1 MADYKSSRAGKQGGD
16 TFRLEEEETPRVNS
30 AAVSMPLGPNK
41 QTPDPASTAR
51 PNPRDDK
58 GRGSGNHGRE
68 RGRGRNEG
76 RARECYNCGKV
87 GHFQRECTAPDSGR
101 DKVHWTYGSGIESP
115 CDGMDLDMESADQGI
130 VRVANTCGG
139 FGSWE
144 HEPFLDLGEDEGEYT
159 VMFAN
164 ASGPQLLDA
173 YGGRQRMPQQRV
185 EIHVK
190 GHVMQVTAI
199 PRATPAEHTG
209 SAGPPVVQG
218 NAPPKP
224 ATARAA
230 HAQPSRGREPG
241 IADLT
246 DDAGERASSAPPPA
260 NVPTMKGT
268 FSMEWAPTKERV
280 THDSPPLVGD
290 MASTMRKVGQTLCK
304 RLAPHRLIHS
314 RAVPKANG
322 NKSVASG
329 WLKMATRV
337 RETGGA
343 KVEDVFG
350 GGTLA
355 CAALLPEEAEGARGF
370 PRLRDPVIIPP
381 KELERQD
388 AELCDTDK
396 EGAHEEAM
404 KVVQLV
410 KGERFSAEEDMEC
423 SPEDDAEIAGAS
435 MGALTLL
442 TAKEGGGTS
451 AGLDT
456 ARGLASLNPSADV
469 PATEPRRP
477 CAVQTYKEVST
488 RAAQVSALLRAR
500 TELLVEKKD
509 AQAIF

>member
-1 MADYKSSRAGKQGGD
+1 VLPPLQQGLQTHGTDTFERAVKVAIELEDRIWAMADYKSSRAGKQGGD

-41 QTPDPASTAR
+41 QTADPASTAQ

-87 GHFQRECTAPDSGR
+87 GHFQRKCTAPDSGR
-101 DKVHWTYGSGIESP
+101 DKVQWTYGNGIESP
-115 CDGMDLDMESADQGI
+115 YDGMDLDMESADQGI

-144 HEPFLDLGEDEGEYT
+144 HEPFLDLGEGEGEYT
-159 VMFAN
+159 VMAAN
-164 ASGPQLLDA
+164 ATGPQLLDA
-173 YGGRQRMPQQRV
+173 YGARQRTPQQRV

-190 GHVMQVTAI
+190 GHVIQVTAI
-199 PRATPAEHTG
+199 PRATLAEHTS

-230 HAQPSRGREPG
+230 HAQPSRGRKPG

-268 FSMEWAPTKERV
+268 CAMEWAPTKERV
-280 THDSPPLVGD
+280 THGSPPLVRD

-304 RLAPHRLIHS
+304 RLAPHRLIHN

-337 RETGGA
+337 RETGAA

-355 CAALLPEEAEGARGF
+355 CAALLPKEAKGARGF
-370 PRLRDPVIIPP
+370 PHLRDVVIIPR

-388 AELCDTDK
+388 AELSDTDK

-404 KVVQLV
+404 KAAVTLD
-410 KGERFSAEEDMEC
+410 ENRCSSARRVRK
-423 SPEDDAEIAGAS
+423 PRL
-435 MGALTLL
+435 ALQ
-442 TAKEGGGTS
+442 
-451 AGLDT
+451 
-456 ARGLASLNPSADV
+456 
-469 PATEPRRP
+469 
-477 CAVQTYKEVST
+477 QT
-488 RAAQVSALLRAR
+488 
-500 TELLVEKKD
+500 
-509 AQAIF
+509 

>member
-1 MADYKSSRAGKQGGD
+1 MA
-16 TFRLEEEETPRVNS
+16 
-30 AAVSMPLGPNK
+30 
-41 QTPDPASTAR
+41 
-51 PNPRDDK
+51 
-58 GRGSGNHGRE
+58 
-68 RGRGRNEG
+68 
-76 RARECYNCGKV
+76 
-87 GHFQRECTAPDSGR
+87 
-101 DKVHWTYGSGIESP
+101 
-115 CDGMDLDMESADQGI
+115 
-130 VRVANTCGG
+130 
-139 FGSWE
+139 
-144 HEPFLDLGEDEGEYT
+144 
-159 VMFAN
+159 AN
-164 ASGPQLLDA
+164 ATGPQLLDA
-173 YGGRQRMPQQRV
+173 YGARQRTPQQRV
-185 EIHVK
+185 EIHVE
-190 GHVMQVTAI
+190 GHVMQVTAV

-209 SAGPPVVQG
+209 SAGPPVMQG

-246 DDAGERASSAPPPA
+246 DDAGERASFAPPPA

-280 THDSPPLVGD
+280 THDGPLLVRD

-304 RLAPHRLIHS
+304 RLAPHRLIYN
-314 RAVPKANG
+314 RAVSKANG

-337 RETGGA
+337 RETGNE
-343 KVEDVFG
+343 KVEDVFR

-355 CAALLPEEAEGARGF
+355 CAELLPEEVKGARGF

-404 KVVQLV
+404 RAAQPV
-410 KGERFSAEEDMEC
+410 KGERFSAEENMEC

-456 ARGLASLNPSADV
+456 ARGLASLISSADV

-477 CAVQTYKEVST
+477 YVAQTYKEVST
-488 RAAQVSALLRAR
+488 HAAQVPALLRAR

-509 AQAIF
+509 AQAIFQGARTSHEFFFRKGVSTPNDPPGGATSDAALRDWPAQEAKDHSTTQGNMEPSRPQSTGSPGNAANARDARGGEG